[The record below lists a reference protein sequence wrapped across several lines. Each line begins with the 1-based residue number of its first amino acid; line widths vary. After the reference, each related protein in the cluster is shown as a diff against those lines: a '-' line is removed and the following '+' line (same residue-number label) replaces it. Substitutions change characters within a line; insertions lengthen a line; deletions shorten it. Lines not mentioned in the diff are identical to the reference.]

1 MKNLITIFL
10 SFSDDETN
18 EYNLKQFVSSELI
31 EEVYFVNDKNKN
43 INIKN
48 VLNVDSLFSTSTL
61 DKILQ
66 KTKTE
71 HLIFI
76 TEEGKINLQN
86 ISLLKFIDTSEK
98 NNSGITYSN
107 YYLRKENTLI
117 NRPLIDYQFGS
128 VRDDFNFGSLLFF
141 NTKIFSEKLK
151 LIDPNYRWAGLYALR
166 LAISGDGLIV
176 KIPEYLYSF
185 EEKTK
190 QTDEEKH
197 FDYLDS
203 SNAEKQKEAERV
215 FGDYLKNIGAYIY
228 PKFED
233 IYFSEDNYEFEA
245 SVIIPVK
252 NRANTIKDA
261 INSALKQKIK
271 SKFNVIIV
279 DNHSIDGTTQIIKEI
294 ANEDEKIIHIIPKR
308 VDLGIGGC
316 WNEALKDKRCG
327 MFAVQLDSDD
337 IYKDENTLKK
347 IIDKFYKEKCGMVIG
362 SYQLTDFDLNEIS
375 PGVITHTE
383 WTNTNGHNNAL
394 RVNGFGAPRA
404 FYTPLLRE
412 INFPDVSYGED
423 YAVCLA
429 VSRKYRVGRIYEPI
443 YICRRWEGNSDADL
457 TIDKKNKYDYFKDTL
472 RTEEINKR
480 IEMNKN
486 VFK

>member
-1 MKNLITIFL
+1 
-10 SFSDDETN
+10 
-18 EYNLKQFVSSELI
+18 
-31 EEVYFVNDKNKN
+31 
-43 INIKN
+43 
-48 VLNVDSLFSTSTL
+48 
-61 DKILQ
+61 
-66 KTKTE
+66 
-71 HLIFI
+71 
-76 TEEGKINLQN
+76 
-86 ISLLKFIDTSEK
+86 
-98 NNSGITYSN
+98 
-107 YYLRKENTLI
+107 
-117 NRPLIDYQFGS
+117 
-128 VRDDFNFGSLLFF
+128 
-141 NTKIFSEKLK
+141 
-151 LIDPNYRWAGLYALR
+151 
-166 LAISGDGLIV
+166 
-176 KIPEYLYSF
+176 
-185 EEKTK
+185 
-190 QTDEEKH
+190 
-197 FDYLDS
+197 
-203 SNAEKQKEAERV
+203 
-215 FGDYLKNIGAYIY
+215 
-228 PKFED
+228 
-233 IYFSEDNYEFEA
+233 
-245 SVIIPVK
+245 
-252 NRANTIKDA
+252 
-261 INSALKQKIK
+261 
-271 SKFNVIIV
+271 
-279 DNHSIDGTTQIIKEI
+279 
-294 ANEDEKIIHIIPKR
+294 
-308 VDLGIGGC
+308 
-316 WNEALKDKRCG
+316 